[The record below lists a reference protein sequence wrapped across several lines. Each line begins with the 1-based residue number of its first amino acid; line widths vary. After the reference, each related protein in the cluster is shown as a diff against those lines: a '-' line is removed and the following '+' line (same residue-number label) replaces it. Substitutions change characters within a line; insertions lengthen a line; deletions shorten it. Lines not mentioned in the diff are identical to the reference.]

1 MSPWDAITREVLGL
15 AQDLIR
21 IPSVST
27 LPAPRFDE
35 VHRAGRLLQTYL
47 AQNGLVTHWLDQ
59 GRTPAL
65 FAFFPGQE
73 APHVLWLGHFDVVNP
88 EPDDRQFEPR
98 IEGDYLWGRGAA
110 DMKTVVATL
119 AVWMAHR
126 RRQGPPYPSLGAL
139 LIGNEE
145 EGETY
150 PVGTPHALNWL
161 RARGAEPAFYI
172 AGERTEET
180 GTRAYGAICTHS
192 RGASRLY
199 FEARGTRDHSGIAT
213 ARDLVARLV
222 AAYHATQRLAQT
234 HFTLTAPHDWVTQ
247 VRFPFFLAG
256 QEGLYNITADRGVL
270 GVEVRAIPEDDMAPF
285 VQALTAYAEEH
296 GLRLVAESVTDGV
309 AVDPR
314 NPYFQALHAATRDA
328 WGQPAA
334 LCRKKPASSI
344 RYAPRDRGVVWGQS
358 GWGPHRADERHYIP
372 SIGPYYAALQA
383 YARRLVDMASA
394 ADAATQ

>member
-1 MSPWDAITREVLGL
+1 MWDPVTHAVLEL
-15 AQDLIR
+15 AQELIR

-27 LPAPRFDE
+27 LPHPRYEE
-35 VHRAGRLLQTYL
+35 VARAGRYLQAFL
-47 AQNGLVTHWLDQ
+47 EQHGLVTYWLDQ

-65 FAFFPGQE
+65 FVFFPGQE
-73 APHVLWLGHFDVVNP
+73 QPRVLWLGHFDVVNP

-126 RRQGPPYPSLGAL
+126 RAQGPPYPSFGAL

-145 EGETY
+145 EGETF
-150 PVGTPHALNWL
+150 PVGTPHALEWL
-161 RARGAEPAFYI
+161 RARGPEPAFYI

-180 GTRAYGAICTHS
+180 GTQPYGAICTHS

-199 FEARGTRDHSGIAT
+199 FEAQGTRDHSGIAT

-222 AAYHATQRLAQT
+222 DAYHAALARAQQ
-234 HFTLTAPHDWVTQ
+234 HFTLHDPSGAGWVTQ
-247 VRFPFFLAG
+247 IRFPFFLVG
-256 QEGLYNITADRGVL
+256 QEGLYNITPARGVL
-270 GVEVRAIPEDDMAPF
+270 GIEVRSIPEDEMAPF
-285 VQALTAYAEEH
+285 VADLEAYAREV

-309 AVDPR
+309 AVDLA
-314 NPYFQALHAATRDA
+314 NPYYQALVAATAEAWGRDA
-328 WGQPAA
+328 GT
-334 LCRKKPASSI
+334 CRKRPASSI
-344 RYAPRDRGVVWGQS
+344 RYVPRDRGVVWGQS

-372 SIGPYYAALQA
+372 SIRPYYDALNA
-383 YARRLVDMASA
+383 YARWLVRG
-394 ADAATQ
+394 

>member
-1 MSPWDAITREVLGL
+1 MPAWDPITQQVLDL

-27 LPAPRFDE
+27 PPNPRYEE
-35 VHRAGRLLQTYL
+35 VARAGRYLQTYL
-47 AQNGLVTHWLDQ
+47 DAHGLVTYWLDQ

-73 APHVLWLGHFDVVNP
+73 QPRVLWLGHFDVVNP

-98 IEGDYLWGRGAA
+98 IEGNHLWGRGAA

-119 AVWMAHR
+119 AVWMAR
-126 RRQGPPYPSLGAL
+126 RRAQGPPYPTFGAL

-145 EGETY
+145 EGETF
-150 PVGTPHALNWL
+150 PVGTPHALAWL
-161 RARGAEPAFYI
+161 RERGPEPEFYI

-180 GTRAYGAICTHS
+180 GTRPYGAVCTHS

-199 FEARGTRDHSGIAT
+199 FEARGRRDHSGIAT
-213 ARDLVARLV
+213 GRDLVAELV
-222 AAYHATQRLAQT
+222 DAYHAAQDLAQR
-234 HFTLTAPHDWVTQ
+234 HFTLQAPSGWVTQ
-247 VRFPFFLAG
+247 VRFPYFLVG
-256 QEGLYNITADRGVL
+256 EEGLYNITPDRGVL
-270 GVEVRAIPEDDMAPF
+270 GIEVRSIPEDDMAPF
-285 VQALTAYAEEH
+285 VADLEAYAQRS

-309 AVDPR
+309 AVDPS
-314 NPYFQALHAATRDA
+314 NPYYQALI
-328 WGQPAA
+328 AA
-334 LCRKKPASSI
+334 LEEAWKRPVETCRKRPASSI

-372 SIGPYYAALQA
+372 SIRPYYDALEA
-383 YARRLVDMASA
+383 YARRLLPRE
-394 ADAATQ
+394 